1 MKKITISLSV
11 ADRNLLVRLM
21 EGSNISVPARDK
33 AIKRMFGLSP
43 KQISTILCLT
53 V

>member
-1 MKKITISLSV
+1 MKKITISLSI
-11 ADRNLLVRLM
+11 ADRNLLVRLV
-21 EGSNISVPARDK
+21 EGSKISVPARDR

-43 KQISTILCLT
+43 KQISEILCLS